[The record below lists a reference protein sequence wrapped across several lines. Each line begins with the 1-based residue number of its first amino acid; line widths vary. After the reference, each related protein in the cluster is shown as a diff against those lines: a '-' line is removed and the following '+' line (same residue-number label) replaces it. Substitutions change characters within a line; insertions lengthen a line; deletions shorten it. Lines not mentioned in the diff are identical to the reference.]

1 MTRIISISLS
11 KGGVG
16 KTTTAVNLS
25 AALAIAGRRV
35 LLIDTDTQA
44 QAGKALGLRPEIGLA
59 DFMLGQVE
67 FEKAIVKA
75 RPNLDLLAGGHRL
88 AAVKQVIA
96 EADMR
101 QEETLSSALAP
112 YIPHYHYVI
121 LDTSPGWDNLQ
132 INVLFFAKEILTP
145 VNLEVLSLDGL
156 IEFTRRIEEVQ
167 RYHDLQLRYVLP
179 TALDR
184 RVKQTEEIMPQLNK
198 HFNGAVCTPIRYNVR
213 LSEAPAY
220 GQHIFEYDPQSN
232 GAKDYATLTRRIV
245 NDEQA

>member
-16 KTTTAVNLS
+16 KTTTAINLS
-25 AALAIAGRRV
+25 AALAISGRRV

-44 QAGKALGLRPEIGLA
+44 QAGKALGVRPDVGLA
-59 DFMLGQVE
+59 DFMLGSAS
-67 FEKAIVKA
+67 FENTIIEA
-75 RPNLDLLAGGHRL
+75 RPNLHLLAGGHRL

-101 QEETLSSALAP
+101 QEETLSAALMPYAP
-112 YIPHYHYVI
+112 YYHYII

-132 INVLFFAKEILTP
+132 INVLFFAQEVLTP

-156 IEFTRRIEEVQ
+156 IEFTRRIDEVR
-167 RYHDLQLRYVLP
+167 RYHDVQLRYVLP

-184 RVKQTEEIMPQLNK
+184 RVKQTGEIMPQLTH
-198 HFNGAVCTPIRYNVR
+198 HFGDAVCDPIRYNVR
-213 LSEAPAY
+213 LSEAPAH
-220 GQHIFEYDPQSN
+220 GMHIFEYDPQSN
-232 GAKDYATLTRRIV
+232 GAQDYMELTKRIV

>member
-1 MTRIISISLS
+1 MARILSISLS

-25 AALAIAGRRV
+25 AALAITGRRV

-44 QAGKALGLRPEIGLA
+44 QAGKALGYRPEIGLA
-59 DFMLGQVE
+59 DYMLGNATFQQ
-67 FEKAIVKA
+67 AIVEV
-75 RPNLDLLAGGHRL
+75 RPNLHLLAGGHRL

-101 QEETLSSALAP
+101 QEETLSAALMP
-112 YIPHYHYVI
+112 YVHNYHYVV

-132 INVLFFAKEILTP
+132 INVLFFAQEVLTP

-156 IEFTRRIEEVQ
+156 IEFTRRIEEVR
-167 RYHDLQLRYVLP
+167 RYHDVELKYVLP

-184 RVKQTEEIMPQLNK
+184 RVKQTAEILPQLEN
-198 HFNGAVCTPIRYNVR
+198 HFSGKVCAPIRYNVR
-213 LSEAPAY
+213 LSEAPAH
-220 GQHIFEYDPQSN
+220 GQHIFEYDQTCN
-232 GAKDYATLTRRIV
+232 GARDYMQLTRRIV
-245 NDEQA
+245 NDE